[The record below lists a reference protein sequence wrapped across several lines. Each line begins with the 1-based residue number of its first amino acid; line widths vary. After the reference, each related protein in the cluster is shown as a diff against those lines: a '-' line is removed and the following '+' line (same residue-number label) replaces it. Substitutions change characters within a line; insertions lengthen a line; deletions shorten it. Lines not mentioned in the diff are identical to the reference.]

1 MLGQGRSSREIDC
14 KSHGESVVRP
24 QVAPVSSSVDKVSVI
39 DTSARRRDLFLPQSI
54 QSSIGLPNTQSF
66 PFKSQEERP
75 CLACQAGF
83 FFWVPCFQWPA
94 RVWPQPSPTLQHPGR
109 MALNSCVPPCWLS
122 PGTGWV
128 SLGRE
133 SVLQI
138 SLGNVSLRQNSALGK
153 PLRNY
158 SLPSLEASGQEGIV
172 WGQSPP
178 VTKGPFRGAD
188 GVGGTPAACASGHMS
203 GLPRAHV

>member
-1 MLGQGRSSREIDC
+1 MID
-14 KSHGESVVRP
+14 
-24 QVAPVSSSVDKVSVI
+24 AP
-39 DTSARRRDLFLPQSI
+39 ARRRDLFPPQSI
-54 QSSIGLPNTQSF
+54 QSSISLPKHAAFFFQITGRTSLSGLPGWLFLLGTLFPVAHQSVATAQTSF
-66 PFKSQEERP
+66 AASREDSP
-75 CLACQAGF
+75 GF
-83 FFWVPCFQWPA
+83 LC
-94 RVWPQPSPTLQHPGR
+94 PTLL
-109 MALNSCVPPCWLS
+109 A
-122 PGTGWV
+122 TGWV

-188 GVGGTPAACASGHMS
+188 GVGGTPAACPSGHI
-203 GLPRAHV
+203 P